1 VGNKLL
7 SFLIFIAM
15 NVAGCSIITPEP
27 SQAIEVY
34 TLSPNSLEAGAS
46 VESKADNAVVLA
58 LSTIR
63 SSRALM
69 SPDII
74 YRDSKYG
81 YDSYAYSRWSDSP
94 AKLLEIVLQQALF
107 QNRSI
112 SAVIPREISPA
123 DLSLETTLLD
133 FSHHIQNNDTSM
145 GRVALHV
152 YLIDSQTKAVLANE
166 AFSAEVLAAPRNAQG
181 ATTALN
187 QASRIVVEQVNS
199 WLDKR
204 ITSLGKQ

>member
-1 VGNKLL
+1 MGSKLF
-7 SFLIFIAM
+7 SFLICI
-15 NVAGCSIITPEP
+15 VISLTGCSIINPEP

-34 TLSPNSLEAGAS
+34 TLSPVLSIAGIS
-46 VESKADNAVVLA
+46 TENKAENAVVLA
-58 LSTIR
+58 LSPIR

-81 YDSYAYSRWSDSP
+81 YNSYAYSRWSDSP
-94 AKLLEIVLQQALF
+94 AKLLEIVLQQALS
-107 QNRSI
+107 QNYSI
-112 SAVIPREISPA
+112 SAVIPREILPA

-145 GRVALHV
+145 GRVALRV
-152 YLIDSQTKAVLANE
+152 YLIDSHTKAVLANE
-166 AFSAEVLAAPRNAQG
+166 AFSTEVLAVPRNAQG

-187 QASRIVVEQVNS
+187 QASGIVVEQVNA
-199 WLDKR
+199 WLVKC
-204 ITSLGKQ
+204 IASLGDQ